1 MFLPKGMQHTA
12 LVGKTIWLKAGCLQ
26 RSLVDARKRAIG
38 LEVKGYR
45 LEGGL
50 LAGVAAR
57 TEPSDGEYEKHL
69 RAEPQD
75 WTDGGNFTRHH
86 AES

>member
-1 MFLPKGMQHTA
+1 MTIIFLNKNTLRLRLLQKYLKIKGYPLFLPKGMQHTA
-12 LVGKTIWLKAGCLQ
+12 LVGKTIWLE
-26 RSLVDARKRAIG
+26 AI
-38 LEVKGYR
+38 
-45 LEGGL
+45 GL
-50 LAGVAAR
+50 LAGVATR

-75 WTDGGNFTRHH
+75 WTGGGNFARH